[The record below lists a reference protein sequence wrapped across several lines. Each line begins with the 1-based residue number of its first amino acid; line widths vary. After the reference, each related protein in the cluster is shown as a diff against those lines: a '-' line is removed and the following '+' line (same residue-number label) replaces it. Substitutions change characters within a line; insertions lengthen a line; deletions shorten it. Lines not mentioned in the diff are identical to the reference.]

1 MRIETWHDGSGTSWT
16 VAIAERRRERR
27 RGLLGLEEL
36 PAGAAILLPSCRSVH
51 TLGMAFTIDVVGLD
65 RSLVVRSVVTA
76 APGTIVGP
84 RRGVRHVLEVAARS
98 GITVGFRFVR
108 GAQAS
113 SSSAS
118 PERRRITGRGT
129 SSGIARRTS
138 PAARR
143 R

>member
-1 MRIETWHDGSGTSWT
+1 MRIETWHDGSGAWT
-16 VAIAERRRERR
+16 VAIAERRPERR
-27 RGLLGLEEL
+27 RGLLGLDEL
-36 PAGAAILLPSCRSVH
+36 PNRAGMFLPSSRSVH
-51 TLGMAFTIDVVGLD
+51 TLGMAFPIDVVGLD

-76 APGTIVGP
+76 APGTVVGP

-98 GITVGFRFVR
+98 GITVGSRFVP
-108 GAQAS
+108 GAQTS

-129 SSGIARRTS
+129 SFGIARRTS